1 MMKKTL
7 VALAAVAVTTGAFAQ
22 ATMTGF
28 LAYGYRATTTSAG
41 ATASGMG
48 ADTATLDFTVGET
61 IEGIGK
67 VSGKMGVSIKNKDTT
82 AYSRDSEIKIDM
94 GAMGSVKMYNAYSV
108 SGLGGLASGA
118 ANQYC
123 SFSYGDCASGIGMF
137 STYGYD
143 DGLQYSL
150 PLTSSLSVSLTHVE
164 PSATLGAAGTGLGSG
179 AAAYTDSQRHNTY
192 ALAYKA
198 GSLSATAGYR
208 TYDRANEATSNSN
221 YRHRASFAYDLGG
234 AQIGAGY
241 EQTTTTYGATTTDSL
256 MSVVLPVPSSPLTLS
271 AQFGNRTKA
280 GNASAASD
288 TTYSGTIYNAVYTLS
303 KRTYLLAVYA
313 TNQAA
318 GTSNPTMFLT
328 TLNHS
333 F

>member
-7 VALAAVAVTTGAFAQ
+7 VALAAVAVTGGVFAQ

-48 ADTATLDFTVGET
+48 ADTATLDFAVGET
-61 IEGIGK
+61 IEGLGK

-82 AYSRDSEIKIDM
+82 AYSRDSEIKVDM
-94 GAMGSVKMYNAYSV
+94 GAMGTVRMYNAYSA
-108 SGLGGLASGA
+108 SGLGGVAAGG

-123 SFSYGDCASGIGMF
+123 TFTNGDCATGIGMF

-143 DGLQYSL
+143 DGLSYSF
-150 PLTSSLSVSLTHVE
+150 PLATGLTVSVTHVE
-164 PSATLGAAGTGLGSG
+164 PSATLGAAGTGLGAG

-198 GSLSATAGYR
+198 GALNLTAGYR
-208 TYDRANEATSNSN
+208 TYDEANEATGNSN
-221 YRHRASFAYDLGG
+221 YRHRGSFNYDLGV
-234 AQIGAGY
+234 AQVGAGY

-256 MSVVLPVPSSPLTLS
+256 MSLVLPVPSSPLTLS

-288 TTYSGTIYNAVYTLS
+288 TTSSGTIYNAVYTLS

-313 TNQAA
+313 TNQSA

>member
-7 VALAAVAVTTGAFAQ
+7 VALAAVAVTGGVFAQ

-28 LAYGYRATTTSAG
+28 LAYGYRATNTSAG

-48 ADTATLDFTVGET
+48 VDTASLDFAVGET

-67 VSGKMGVSIKNKDTT
+67 VSGAMGVSLKNKDQA
-82 AYSRDSEIKIDM
+82 AYARNSEIKLDM
-94 GAMGSVKMYNAYSV
+94 GAMGSFKMYNAYSV
-108 SGLGGLASGA
+108 SGLGGVAAGG

-123 SFSYGDCASGIGMF
+123 SFSNGDCASGIGMF

-143 DGLQYSL
+143 DGLSYSL
-150 PLTSSLSVSLTHVE
+150 PVASGLTFSVTHVE
-164 PSATLGAAGTGLGSG
+164 PSTSAASTGLGAG
-179 AAAYTDSQRHNTY
+179 AAAYTEAQRHNTY
-192 ALAYKA
+192 ALAYKSGA
-198 GSLSATAGYR
+198 LNLTAGYR
-208 TYDRANEATSNSN
+208 TYDEANEATGNSN
-221 YRHRASFAYDLGG
+221 YRHRGSFNYDLGV

-256 MSVVLPVPSSPLTLS
+256 MSLVLPIPSSPLTLS

-313 TNQAA
+313 TNQSA

>member
-1 MMKKTL
+1 
-7 VALAAVAVTTGAFAQ
+7 LAAVAVTGGAFAQ

-48 ADTATLDFTVGET
+48 ADTATLDFAVGET
-61 IEGIGK
+61 IEGVGK

-94 GAMGSVKMYNAYSV
+94 GAMGSIKMYNAYGV
-108 SGLGGLASGA
+108 SGLGGVA
-118 ANQYC
+118 AGGSNQYC

-143 DGLQYSL
+143 DGMAYSF
-150 PLTSSLSVSLTHVE
+150 PLTSSLAVSVTHVE
-164 PSATLGAAGTGLGSG
+164 PSTSASLTGLGAG

-192 ALAYKA
+192 ALAYNEGAMK
-198 GSLSATAGYR
+198 LTAGYR
-208 TYDRANEATSNSN
+208 TYDRANEATGNSN
-221 YRHRASFAYDLGG
+221 YRHRASFSYDLGV

-256 MSVVLPVPSSPLTLS
+256 MSLVLPVPSSPLTLS

-280 GNASAASD
+280 GNASSSSD

-303 KRTYLLAVYA
+303 KRTYVLATYA

>member
-7 VALAAVAVTTGAFAQ
+7 VALAAVAATGGVFAQ

-28 LAYGYRATTTSAG
+28 LAYGYRATNTSAG

-48 ADTATLDFTVGET
+48 VDTASLDFAVGET

-67 VSGKMGVSIKNKDTT
+67 VSGAMGVSLKNKDQA
-82 AYSRDSEIKIDM
+82 AYARNSEIKLDM
-94 GAMGSVKMYNAYSV
+94 GAMGTVKMYNVYSA
-108 SGLGGLASGA
+108 SGLGGVAAGG

-123 SFSYGDCASGIGMF
+123 TFTYGDCASGIGMF

-143 DGLQYSL
+143 DGLSYSL
-150 PLTSSLSVSLTHVE
+150 PVASGLTVSVTHVE
-164 PSATLGAAGTGLGSG
+164 PSTSAASTGLGAG
-179 AAAYTDSQRHNTY
+179 AAAYTEAQRHNTY
-192 ALAYKA
+192 ALAYKS
-198 GSLSATAGYR
+198 GDLNLTAGYR
-208 TYDRANEATSNSN
+208 TYDEANEATSNSN
-221 YRHRASFAYDLGG
+221 YRHRASFSYDLKV

-256 MSVVLPVPSSPLTLS
+256 MSLVLPIPSSPLTLS

-313 TNQAA
+313 TNQSA
-318 GTSNPTMFLT
+318 GTSNPTLFLT
-328 TLNHS
+328 TLNNS